1 MSRWR
6 LAVTCSFARRVRV
19 QRDSV
24 HRETQ
29 VGDRGRLLSGAFC
42 RVDVAHLVQRY
53 GEHNL
58 SSLPIVGEMIVTG
71 ILDSP
76 VARTLDTA
84 LGNGLS
90 DAPLA
95 QETRASYRY

>member
-1 MSRWR
+1 
-6 LAVTCSFARRVRV
+6 
-19 QRDSV
+19 
-24 HRETQ
+24 
-29 VGDRGRLLSGAFC
+29 
-42 RVDVAHLVQRY
+42 
-53 GEHNL
+53 
-58 SSLPIVGEMIVTG
+58 MIVTG